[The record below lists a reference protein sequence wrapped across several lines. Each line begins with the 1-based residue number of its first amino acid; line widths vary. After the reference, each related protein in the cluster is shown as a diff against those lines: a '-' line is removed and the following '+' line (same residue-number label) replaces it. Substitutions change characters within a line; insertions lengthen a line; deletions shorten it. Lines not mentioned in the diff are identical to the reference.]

1 MHTVT
6 IDEASTHLADRIAAA
21 LHGEPVSITTNQD
34 VRIRLMPVTV
44 PPRRRKAGSA
54 RGTITMAPDFDAP
67 LAHFVVG
74 DRAEENPSGGQQDE
88 YLTNP

>member
-6 IDEASTHLADRIAAA
+6 IDEASTHLADLIAAA
-21 LHGEPVSITTNQD
+21 LRGEPVDITTNQD

-54 RGTITMAPDFDAP
+54 RGKITMAPDFDAP
-67 LAHFVVG
+67 LADFAVG
-74 DRAEENPSGGQQDE
+74 DRVQEDTIGGQRDE
-88 YLTNP
+88 HLTNA